1 MNILNKKKLLTNKLF
16 RHILPLNHLRE
27 NLRKDMNTMFN
38 FNFAIVIINII
49 NLIIDEAIS
58 VGKKRSVKFKE
69 ALA

>member
-1 MNILNKKKLLTNKLF
+1 
-16 RHILPLNHLRE
+16 
-27 NLRKDMNTMFN
+27 MFN
-38 FNFAIVIINII
+38 FNFANVIINII